1 MSQENK
7 FEVHRPFG
15 PTVAKFIMPDALI
28 KTLNDYS
35 EKIIVNK
42 KKIERIRCWEKIS
55 RSSYTRILF
64 RKRIH
69 KKFRINGISWKLCV
83 NMD

>member
-42 KKIERIRCWEKIS
+42 KKS
-55 RSSYTRILF
+55 RELDAG
-64 RKRIH
+64 
-69 KKFRINGISWKLCV
+69 KKLAGQVTQEFDLENEFIKS
-83 NMD
+83 